1 MHVIITYYCVL
12 LHTWGFQLDFVVEGD
27 VDALNIYR
35 LFLAINLDCRSE
47 EELQPSV
54 PDVFWAQDKPF
65 LPGWTVDLCQVCVSG
80 LAELGSAS
88 TSSEYSI
95 ISISGVN
102 DSSDISGV
110 LILTPVNQTYQSIE
124 ILWKSVVIS
133 NYYYVWFCIGSSL
146 LLI

>member
-110 LILTPVNQTYQSIE
+110 PGVLILTPVNQRIK
-124 ILWKSVVIS
+124 ILWKSVVIF
-133 NYYYVWFCIGSSL
+133 NYYYVLFRIGSSL